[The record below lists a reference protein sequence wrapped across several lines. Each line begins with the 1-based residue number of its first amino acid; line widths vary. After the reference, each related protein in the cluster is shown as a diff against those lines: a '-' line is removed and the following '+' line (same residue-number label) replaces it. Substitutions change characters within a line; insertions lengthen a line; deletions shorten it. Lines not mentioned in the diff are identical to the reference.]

1 MAGSFRGCLGDGQRP
16 GIHLRRGMLL
26 ARPRG
31 LHMEPL
37 VFSSCFWCLK
47 NTCFL
52 FLVVGH

>member
-37 VFSSCFWCLK
+37 VFEKHMFFVETPGVFSACL
-47 NTCFL
+47 
-52 FLVVGH
+52 